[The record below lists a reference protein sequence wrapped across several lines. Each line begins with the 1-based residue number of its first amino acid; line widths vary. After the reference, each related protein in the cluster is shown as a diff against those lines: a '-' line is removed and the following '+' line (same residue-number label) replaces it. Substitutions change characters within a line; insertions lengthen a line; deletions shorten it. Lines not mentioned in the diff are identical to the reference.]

1 MAFFETRNSLVTDFL
16 FEGWKVDTQEL
27 YIGTLVAC
35 IALTVIVEVIHHTIR
50 PKVLKRLHDEEKMD
64 WSYEVL
70 FPVCGLG
77 GVVVWNR
84 IHDIIPVDA
93 CGYGIQRW
101 CPRGN
106 CVGVIF
112 WIPVIRASA
121 RVKKENDIEVR
132 FQRWRSNQFHQV
144 DDVVNSSYA

>member
-70 FPVCGLG
+70 EVLLFGTEFTISYLLMLAVMAYNG
-77 GVVVWNR
+77 GVLVAIVLGSFFGYLLFA
-84 IHDIIPVDA
+84 PV
-93 CGYGIQRW
+93 
-101 CPRGN
+101 RGLKKKTTSKSDSSD
-106 CVGVIF
+106 GVQINF
-112 WIPVIRASA
+112 T
-121 RVKKENDIEVR
+121 KLTML
-132 FQRWRSNQFHQV
+132 
-144 DDVVNSSYA
+144 